1 MARSLMTKSLSE
13 GLTGVIH
20 ESLWDQARGC
30 PKSQHKVAENT
41 EGEKRECSPPSF
53 LSFQFPGD
61 DEGHLTRECAG
72 PSGPERAG
80 QVSFPVQEDL
90 RADRH

>member
-1 MARSLMTKSLSE
+1 MNHFGTRLEVAQSLSTR
-13 GLTGVIH
+13 LLRT
-20 ESLWDQARGC
+20 QR
-30 PKSQHKVAENT
+30 
-41 EGEKRECSPPSF
+41 GEKRECSPSQF
-53 LSFQFPGD
+53 SFQFPRD